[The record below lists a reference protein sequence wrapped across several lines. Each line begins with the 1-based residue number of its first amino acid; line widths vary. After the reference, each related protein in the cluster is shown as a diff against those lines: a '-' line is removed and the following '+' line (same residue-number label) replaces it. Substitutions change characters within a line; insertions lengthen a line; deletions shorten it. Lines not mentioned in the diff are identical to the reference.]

1 MKQELRYDNIVMAI
15 PHSEGAPC
23 EEYDWTNDVKVVAE
37 RDKFT
42 DWLTDELFD
51 CSSLGAH
58 VVRGNV
64 SRLNCDLER
73 LEWEEDRICNFARI
87 ASSGIK
93 VAPSF
98 RNRMLAEWYSYRA
111 RLFQCAAKSD
121 KTLII
126 DCHSYPNELA
136 EDVDVCIGFNDDDS
150 KPPQEVLDFVSSHF
164 SNRGYNVEFN
174 RPYSNSISPLGYV
187 GHSMMIE
194 INKRCYLDERGIGR
208 GVGFAAVRD
217 SILALVSSLFHGTR

>member
-1 MKQELRYDNIVMAI
+1 MNHELKYDNIVMAI
-15 PHSEGAPC
+15 PHSEGRPC
-23 EEYDWTNDVKVVAE
+23 EEYDWTNDEKVVAE

-73 LEWEEDRICNFARI
+73 LEWEDDRICNFAKI
-87 ASSGIK
+87 ANSGIN

-98 RNRMLAEWYSYRA
+98 RNRMLAEWYNYRA
-111 RLFQCAAKSD
+111 KLLQCAAKGEN
-121 KTLII
+121 TLII
-126 DCHSYPNELA
+126 DCHSYPNEIA

-150 KPPQEVLDFVSSHF
+150 KPAQEVLDFVYSHF
-164 SNRGYNVEFN
+164 SGRGYKVEFN

-194 INKRCYLDERGIGR
+194 INKRCYLDERGICKSE
-208 GVGFAAVRD
+208 GFDAVHD
-217 SILALVSSLFHGTR
+217 SIFDLVSELFKGV